1 MRSRWYH
8 VPILHTA
15 HHEERKVSW
24 LELFYD
30 LIFVAGII
38 QLGDALSDQ
47 VTVQHAVLGPLAQ
60 FAGLFT
66 ALWLAWTGFT
76 FFANRFDVDDFL
88 QRILV
93 FLQMF
98 SLGAMAISAPRVLDG
113 QHEAFAIANVFA
125 LGLIAVMYIRT
136 YRTVSEA
143 KPYSR
148 YWGFVFG
155 AGAGAFLVSTF
166 LEPPL
171 TFIAWAVALAGI
183 LSTPFSRTSRA
194 LADEF
199 PIDMEHLSERYG
211 LLTIIVLGESFV
223 KVLTYLASL
232 DGGTESTYLAKAA
245 LALLVTCCIWWIYFD
260 DVAGAEIKEKRG
272 SWIIWFI
279 GHLPLAISITAVGVA
294 VKKTLTFDLSATPD
308 LAYGWFLVGSLAL
321 VFFSVAII
329 DSVTERQNQQIN
341 DRWRVSLRFGT
352 ALLILILGQVAAGTS
367 AGNFLALLI
376 AACMSQ
382 VVLDMFMAPFGES
395 HVEEHVVMTSDIAKA
410 VERGER
416 KRSEIL
422 GSKIGEAVRRGTP
435 AELRKDIYFFFIEGS
450 WTRLLFTLVFVFG
463 MANVF
468 FAGLYMLDPGSI
480 DGGDA
485 FVTFADAFNFSVQT
499 MSTIGY
505 GAMSPGTSWANLVVT
520 FEAAFGILGA
530 ALATGI
536 MLAKASRPTASV
548 LFSDTLVLSKYGGKP
563 TLMFRAANA
572 RGNDIVEASINFA
585 VLIEEV
591 TSEGHHLRRVHDLDL
606 QRSRSPVFTM
616 SWQVMHV
623 IDEDSPLK
631 DIDWR
636 NPEQTIMALIV
647 TMLGFDGTLGQQ
659 THARHMYGASA
670 LRVNEKYA
678 DVIGEMPDG
687 RLLIDLTDF
696 HKTVPTDTVLEFDA
710 HGRLTALTEDD
721 EIESSPIIDF
731 EEE

>member
-8 VPILHTA
+8 IPILHTA

-47 VTVQHAVLGPLAQ
+47 VTLQHAVLGPLAQ

-98 SLGAMAISAPRVLDG
+98 SLGAMAISAPEVIAG
-113 QHEAFAIANVFA
+113 EHEAFAIANVFA
-125 LGLIAVMYIRT
+125 MGLIAIMYLRT
-136 YRTVSEA
+136 YRTVEEA

-148 YWGFVFG
+148 YWGLVFAGG
-155 AGAGAFLVSTF
+155 AVVFFISIF
-166 LEPPL
+166 LEPPVTYFVWAIAL
-171 TFIAWAVALAGI
+171 TGI
-183 LSTPFSRTSRA
+183 LTTPFSRTSRA
-194 LADEF
+194 LGDEF

-223 KVLTYLASL
+223 KVLTYLAGL
-232 DGGTESTYLAKAA
+232 EGGAETAYLVKAA
-245 LALLVTCCIWWIYFD
+245 LALLVTCCVWWIYFD
-260 DVAGAEIKEKRG
+260 DVAGAEIKEKPG

-308 LAYGWFLVGSLAL
+308 LAYGWFLVGSLSL

-329 DSVTERQNQQIN
+329 DSVTERKNQQIN

-395 HVEEHVVMTSDIAKA
+395 HVEEHAELTSDIAKA

-416 KRSEIL
+416 DRSQYKRAD
-422 GSKIGEAVRRGTP
+422 IGDVVRRGTP
-435 AELRKDIYFFFIEGS
+435 AELRRDIYFFFIEGS

-468 FAGLYMLDPGSI
+468 FAGLYMLEPGSI
-480 DGGDA
+480 DGGGP
-485 FVTFADAFNFSVQT
+485 FVNFADAFNFSVQT

-505 GAMSPGTSWANLVVT
+505 GAMSPGTSWANLLVT

-530 ALATGI
+530 AMATGI
-536 MLAKASRPTASV
+536 MLAKVSRPTSSV
-548 LFSDTLVLSKYGGKP
+548 LFSEKLVLNQFGGKP

-572 RGNDIVEASINFA
+572 RGNDIVEATITFS

-591 TSEGHHLRRVHDLDL
+591 TPEGQHLRRVHDLKL
-606 QRSRSPVFTM
+606 VRRRSPVFTM

-623 IDEDSPLK
+623 IDDESPLK
-631 DIDWR
+631 DVDWR
-636 NPEQTIMALIV
+636 NPAKTVLILIV

-659 THARHMYGASA
+659 THARHVYTPSDLGVDEQF
-670 LRVNEKYA
+670 R
-678 DVIGEMPDG
+678 DVLSELPDG
-687 RLLIDLTDF
+687 RLMIDLTHF
-696 HKTVPTDTVLEFDA
+696 HVTEAAEVGLEFDEG
-710 HGRLTALTEDD
+710 GRLIRIGDD
-721 EIESSPIIDF
+721 AVIDSSPIG